1 MMEATTANFKI
12 DSKTT
17 IGKVVLKVANIEKVT
32 AFYSEIIGLTV
43 LGENGNTASLGV
55 ADQTLLE
62 LQKVDN
68 PMPLARKTGLFH
80 VAFLLPSRKDL
91 GNILYHYLE
100 TQAPL
105 QGASDHGY
113 SEALYLTDPEGN
125 GIEVYHDKPRSEWD
139 IRSNGDIIGIT
150 IEMNAEGVLAAA
162 DRKSASFPEETTVGH
177 VHLKVS
183 DLLKTDDFY
192 TNILGLT
199 RTSDFGAQAKFFA
212 AGDYHHHIGSNI
224 WMGNNIPAMEE
235 NDLGLAYYTFVVPNQ
250 TAFDQLKE
258 QLNATATRF
267 DAETNQ
273 SLSLNDPN
281 GILIRIEVK

>member
-1 MMEATTANFKI
+1 MEATTANFKI

-150 IEMNAEGVLAAA
+150 IEMDAEGVLAAA
-162 DRKSASFPEETTVGH
+162 DRKSASFPVGTTVGH